1 MIRKKP
7 VAGLDPVMDAG
18 FPKRSC
24 SNKKI
29 GHDPILFDRIMV

>member
-24 SNKKI
+24 ANEKPD
-29 GHDPILFDRIMV
+29 HDPIQFDRIMV